1 MSEATA
7 AAGAA
12 GPSFEGCYAANAG
25 RLAAQLY
32 LVVGDAEEAADCVQE
47 AFARAWSR
55 WPKVSDHRSD
65 PAAWVYTAAY
75 RIAVSRWRS
84 RQAQRRALHRAGPPP
99 QVPEPSADVVAVRE
113 ALAGLPT
120 GQRAALVLHYFE
132 GLPVD
137 EVAQV
142 LGISESGA
150 KSRLARGRQA
160 LAPLL
165 RDREGS
171 RHE

>member
-1 MSEATA
+1 
-7 AAGAA
+7 
-12 GPSFEGCYAANAG
+12 
-25 RLAAQLY
+25 
-32 LVVGDAEEAADCVQE
+32 
-47 AFARAWSR
+47 
-55 WPKVSDHRSD
+55 
-65 PAAWVYTAAY
+65 
-75 RIAVSRWRS
+75 
-84 RQAQRRALHRAGPPP
+84 
-99 QVPEPSADVVAVRE
+99 VPEPSADVVAVRE

-137 EVAQV
+137 LVAQV
-142 LGISESGA
+142 VGISESGA